1 MAPRRS
7 VVAAGAATVLALGLC
22 STAAGDTDAAA
33 QGPDPRDI
41 ASLIRTD
48 ALLDHLEE
56 LQAIADASDGNRAAG
71 TAGDEASVRYVERRL
86 AEAGYETWRQTVPL
100 TVEETVSSSVE
111 YTIDRTTRVVR
122 HMPMT
127 ASPATGPDGVSS
139 AVVSPS
145 GRSTGCLPRDWR
157 ETDVSGAIA
166 LVSRGS
172 CTFDAKSRV
181 AAAAGASALIV
192 HNSTAGQL
200 NGTLRTSDRH
210 VPTVG
215 VTMEA
220 GRVLAGLPDGAV
232 VTVVVDK
239 VVEQRETVNLFAETG
254 SGRAE
259 GVVLV
264 GAHLDSDSDS
274 PGINDNGTG
283 SVAVLETAVQLADA
297 DSLDR
302 TVRFAWWGGGEI
314 GHAGSRHYVD
324 DLEATDPEGL
334 EQIDVYLDVHRIG
347 SPNGIVGVYD
357 ADESTHPAP
366 GTAPTGARDAERVI
380 ADRFASTGQPW
391 VDVPFA
397 GPGDH
402 RPFARA
408 GVPVAGVTAGA
419 DGTKSPD
426 EAAVFGGT
434 AGLAYDPNHD
444 TVADDVDN
452 VDPDTLSV
460 LAQTVAHA
468 TTVLATDP
476 DLDGVRDLLPTEPPA
491 AGTSEDDAGETAGET
506 TDDPVDQPAD
516 APTPDRTETDGDD

>member
-1 MAPRRS
+1 MAPRRP
-7 VVAAGAATVLALGLC
+7 VVAAVAATALAIGL
-22 STAAGDTDAAA
+22 STAPAGASTDVATR
-33 QGPDPRDI
+33 GPDPRDI
-41 ASLIRTD
+41 ASMIRTD

-56 LQAIADASDGNRAAG
+56 LQAIADSGGGNRAPG
-71 TAGDEASVRYVERRL
+71 TDGYQASVRYLERRL

-111 YTIDRTTRVVR
+111 YTIERTTRVVR

-127 ASPATGPDGVSS
+127 ASPATGPEGVTGT
-139 AVVSPS
+139 VVSPS

-157 ETDVSGAIA
+157 DTEVSGAVA

-181 AAAAGASALIV
+181 AASAGARALIV

-215 VTMEA
+215 VTMDA
-220 GRVLAGLPDGAV
+220 GRLLAGLPEGAV
-232 VTVVVDK
+232 ATVVVDK

-254 SGRAE
+254 SGRAD

-264 GAHLDSDSDS
+264 GAHLDSDTES

-283 SVAVLETAVQLADA
+283 SVAILETALQLADTQ
-297 DSLDR
+297 SLDR

-314 GHAGSRHYVD
+314 DRAGSRHYVD
-324 DLEATDPEGL
+324 DLAETDPTAL
-334 EQIDVYLDVHRIG
+334 EEITAYLDVHRIG
-347 SPNGIVGVYD
+347 SPNGVVGVYD
-357 ADESTHPAP
+357 ADESTYPVP
-366 GTAPTGARDAERVI
+366 GTTPSGSRRAERVI
-380 ADRFASTGQPW
+380 TDRFDSTGQPW
-391 VDVPFA
+391 VDVPFTGA
-397 GPGDH
+397 GDH
-402 RPFARA
+402 RPFVRA
-408 GVPVAGVTAGA
+408 GVPVAGLTAGA
-419 DGTKSPD
+419 DDTKSPD

-460 LAQTVAHA
+460 LAQAVAH
-468 TTVLATDP
+468 TTAVLATDP
-476 DLDGVRDLLPTEPPA
+476 AREDIRDLLPTQPPA
-491 AGTSEDDAGETAGET
+491 AGTVEDERGGAVDGSTGESVNE
-506 TDDPVDQPAD
+506 PAD
-516 APTPDRTETDGDD
+516 APTPEQTETDD

>member
-1 MAPRRS
+1 MAPRRP
-7 VVAAGAATVLALGLC
+7 VVAAAATALALGLAIAPA
-22 STAAGDTDAAA
+22 SAATDVAT
-33 QGPDPRDI
+33 QGPDPRDL
-41 ASLIRTD
+41 ASLVRTD

-71 TAGDEASVRYVERRL
+71 TDGYEGSVRYVERRL

-122 HMPMT
+122 HLPMT
-127 ASPATGPDGVSS
+127 ASPGTGPEGVSG

-157 ETDVSGAIA
+157 DTEVSGAIA

-215 VTMEA
+215 VTMDA
-220 GRVLAGLPDGAV
+220 GRVLAGLRDGAV

-283 SVAVLETAVQLADA
+283 SVAVLETALQLADA
-297 DSLDR
+297 EPLDR

-314 GHAGSRHYVD
+314 GRAGSRHYVD
-324 DLEATDPEGL
+324 DLAETDPEAL
-334 EQIDVYLDVHRIG
+334 EQITAYLDVHRIG

-357 ADESTHPAP
+357 ADASTYPAP
-366 GTAPTGARDAERVI
+366 GTAPSGARDAERVI
-380 ADRFASTGQPW
+380 ADRFDSTGQPW

-397 GPGDH
+397 AAGDH

-408 GVPVAGVTAGA
+408 GVPVAGLTAGA

-426 EAAVFGGT
+426 DAAVFGGT

-468 TTVLATDP
+468 TAVLATDP
-476 DLDGVRDLLPTEPPA
+476 DLEDVRDLLPTEPPA
-491 AGTSEDDAGETAGET
+491 AGSIEDAGGAAGDA
-506 TDDPVDQPAD
+506 TDDPADGPVD
-516 APTPDRTETDGDD
+516 APAPERAETDGDD